1 MKRNENLQKNLITL
15 LKIFKNRPYH
25 LSKYLLENLAF
36 SKSFLNKIQNSEKL
50 SSLSDESDTDFPSY
64 FPNIT
69 QMEDFYNSLL
79 EEVRE
84 ISETKRLGD
93 LTENLNSKLVD
104 LINNEKYEE
113 AAALRDYMT
122 KNGIKKN
129 S

>member
-1 MKRNENLQKNLITL
+1 MKRNEHLQKNLITL

-50 SSLSDESDTDFPSY
+50 SSLSDESDLDFPSY

>member
-50 SSLSDESDTDFPSY
+50 SSLSDESDLDFPSY

-122 KNGIKKN
+122 KNGINKN